1 MLTRVYRRKRAATRR
16 RSVPPAKRTGA
27 SIFSGIF
34 SFMVGFRFSSVMK
47 TSQGEQFSLRY
58 DKVLKIRRFNSSK
71 SFSIT
76 VRLNSKFHDN

>member
-27 SIFSGIF
+27 SIF

-76 VRLNSKFHDN
+76 VRLNSKFHNN